1 LQENEF
7 NKHFE
12 QFTMWL
18 LEQFPAMATQMGI
31 HTWDDRLMDCSNDTM
46 VLFHSELQ
54 GFLTSFLRYNSRNFS
69 KDARIDYTLAVQLVK
84 SLIRDIA
91 VNEPYLRNPGFYL
104 DEVMNGVFGL
114 IMKDFAPLSER
125 LTNLLQRVTAVP
137 RVLREAQNNLQPSR
151 VPLVWAEV
159 ALEQADMG
167 EMLFLNII
175 PAIAETDELKQEL
188 MSAGKSAVAAMDSF
202 ATFLKEKV
210 IPVAAGDFAAGES
223 LFNELLRENHMVNYD
238 SEELLATGWS
248 LFQETKELMDK
259 LALTMNSQK
268 TIEEIIEDAKADH
281 PTAEG
286 LLDAH
291 REAMESARRFVVEHE
306 IATIPEG
313 ETLSVIETPPFMRP
327 LIPFAA
333 YLPPGIYEQDLSGI
347 FLVTPPS
354 PEDPPEI
361 AESKLRGQH
370 YAKLPITALHE
381 AYPGHHLQLVVAAK
395 YGTTARKLGMS
406 LSSLFIE
413 GWAFY
418 CEELMEQ
425 EGYINQPAQ
434 RLGRLH
440 DQLWRAA
447 RIILDVSLH
456 TKGMSVQQA
465 VDFLVERCQLDPG
478 NALAEVRR
486 YTMMPTQPQSYLM
499 GKLEIL
505 KIVDQYRHRNPGA
518 SMKEMHDDILLCG
531 SLTPKL
537 LAEQLFN

>member
-1 LQENEF
+1 MQELEF

-18 LEQFPAMATQMGI
+18 LEQFPSMATQMGI
-31 HTWDDRLMDCSNDTM
+31 HTWDDRLMDCSHDAIA
-46 VLFHSELQ
+46 LILSELQ
-54 GFLTSFLRYNSRNFS
+54 GFLTAFLRYNTGDFS
-69 KDARIDYTLAVQLVK
+69 KDTRIDHTLAVQLVK
-84 SLIRDIA
+84 SFIRDIA
-91 VNEPYLRNPGFYL
+91 VNEAYLRNPGFYL

-114 IMKDFAPLSER
+114 VMKDFAPLPER
-125 LTNLLQRVTAVP
+125 LTNLLQRVAAVP
-137 RVLREAQNNLQPSR
+137 RVLAVAQNNLQPTR

-159 ALEQADMG
+159 TLEQAGMG
-167 EMLFLNII
+167 SELFMNIL

-188 MSAGKSAVAAMDSF
+188 MSVGKSAAIAMDNF
-202 ATFLKEKV
+202 AAFLKKKV
-210 IPVAAGDFAAGES
+210 IPVATGDFATGES
-223 LFNELLRENHMVNYD
+223 LFNELLCENHMVNYD

-248 LFQETKELMDK
+248 LFQETKELMKK
-259 LALTMNSQK
+259 LAMETNPQK
-268 TIEEIIEDAKADH
+268 TIEEIIEEAKADH

-286 LLDAH
+286 LLAAH
-291 REAMESARRFVVEHE
+291 REAMESARRFVVEHQ

-313 ETLSVIETPPFMRP
+313 ESLSVVATPLFMRP

-333 YLPPGIYEQDLSGI
+333 YLPPGIYEQELIGI

-354 PEDPPEI
+354 PDDPPEI

-381 AYPGHHLQLVVAAK
+381 AYPGHHLQLAVAAK
-395 YGTTARKLGMS
+395 YGTTARKMGMS

-425 EGYINQPAQ
+425 VGYINQPAQ

-440 DQLWRAA
+440 DQLWRAG

-456 TKGMSVQQA
+456 TKGMTVQQA
-465 VDFLVERCQLDPG
+465 VDFLVEQCQLDPG

-505 KIVDQYRHRNPGA
+505 KIVDEYRRRNPSA
-518 SMKEMHDDILLCG
+518 SLREMHDDILACG